1 MSFGHPVK
9 LTGEAQTFSGINLQ
23 EGEINWTITRRP
35 FWARFYMPD
44 PFDSTYKQV
53 ANGNFTISFIPERPE
68 TSDKRPAFQSYEVT
82 ATLTDSKGETQEASY
97 TFSVGDTGILLDIQ
111 MPGQEMENDSAKA
124 VVTAYTVNRQK
135 TSAEGSYT
143 IYSLS
148 DEKPEKDMFGADRY
162 KINKLVTIGTFIT
175 GCRIPR
181 TSRRTLSPGSEIDR
195 LQRKRSFRQSGFHL
209 VQPPG

>member
-1 MSFGHPVK
+1 
-9 LTGEAQTFSGINLQ
+9 
-23 EGEINWTITRRP
+23 
-35 FWARFYMPD
+35 MPD

-53 ANGNFTISFIPERPE
+53 ANGTAKIDNKGNFTISFIPERPE

-135 TSAEGSYT
+135 HLRKEVTRFIHCRTKSQKRICSVQTGTKS
-143 IYSLS
+143 
-148 DEKPEKDMFGADRY
+148 
-162 KINKLVTIGTFIT
+162 INW
-175 GCRIPR
+175 
-181 TSRRTLSPGSEIDR
+181 
-195 LQRKRSFRQSGFHL
+195 
-209 VQPPG
+209 